1 MELLINFNSGE
12 SLKLLLRFDSN
23 SFFSLST
30 FPIRS
35 TCYTSFYTFTRWKTY
50 NNFLLNRTVA
60 SFPDSIVV
68 GSNFPSDKLFLELWH
83 SIHGAES
90 CESYYPKKEH
100 ARKAKLSSNIYAFLS
115 TSVLLRHD
123 PGLRMQIIKGKKS
136 ASPVCKQRTVVNK
149 NIIPRIN
156 HMSTWTYTYIHN
168 LLINFSIYFRDQN
181 KSYLSWFESRKRS
194 KIQNL
199 GSIHNLLSLSL
210 HPSLKRQK
218 SL

>member
-23 SFFSLST
+23 SFFSLSA

-35 TCYTSFYTFTRWKTY
+35 TCYTSLYTFTRWKTY

-90 CESYYPKKEH
+90 CESYYPKKKTCSKSKVILKYLRVPFDIGVIKTRSRITDANNQREKVCISCLQTEN
-100 ARKAKLSSNIYAFLS
+100 RGKQKYYSS
-115 TSVLLRHD
+115 
-123 PGLRMQIIKGKKS
+123 
-136 ASPVCKQRTVVNK
+136 
-149 NIIPRIN
+149 
-156 HMSTWTYTYIHN
+156 
-168 LLINFSIYFRDQN
+168 N
-181 KSYLSWFESRKRS
+181 KSYVNF
-194 KIQNL
+194 NVY
-199 GSIHNLLSLSL
+199 IHT
-210 HPSLKRQK
+210 
-218 SL
+218 

>member
-35 TCYTSFYTFTRWKTY
+35 TCYTSLYTFTRWKTY

-115 TSVLLRHD
+115 TSVLLRHGSRITD
-123 PGLRMQIIKGKKS
+123 ANNQREEVCISCLQTENRGKQKYYS
-136 ASPVCKQRTVVNK
+136 S
-149 NIIPRIN
+149 
-156 HMSTWTYTYIHN
+156 
-168 LLINFSIYFRDQN
+168 N
-181 KSYLSWFESRKRS
+181 KSYV
-194 KIQNL
+194 NL
-199 GSIHNLLSLSL
+199 NVYIHT
-210 HPSLKRQK
+210 
-218 SL
+218 